1 MFSEKS
7 SIKEIKTELS
17 FLMGFL
23 KLRENN
29 RRKIHFLERECV
41 FCCSCVSLFYF
52 FLFSDNLLCCFSI

>member
-29 RRKIHFLERECV
+29 RRKIHFLERECSV
-41 FCCSCVSLFYF
+41 VRVCLFFIF